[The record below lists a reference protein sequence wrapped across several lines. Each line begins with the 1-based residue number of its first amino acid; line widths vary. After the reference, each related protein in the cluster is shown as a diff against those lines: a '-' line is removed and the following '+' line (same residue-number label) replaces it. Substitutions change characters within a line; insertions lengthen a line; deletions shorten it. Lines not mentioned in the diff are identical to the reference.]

1 MNREE
6 IRDLAAVYALGG
18 LPEEDRARFEAL
30 LQAGDADAA
39 AALREFEDTL
49 VTVAAQWAQAPPP
62 SAKAALMARIDAEVH
77 APRSI
82 AAGKPAR
89 SRRVFWPALW
99 AAAMA
104 AGIKVVLVDTT
115 LSDPSGAVSQ
125 ISSDNT
131 AGGGYAFRA
140 IQQLV
145 PGGGEVLVVNV
156 KPGVSTTD
164 QRQAGFDVVLPTDP
178 DLGQPDASYLN
189 GQRVGLIW
197 ATRPGLP
204 STESPGVGLVISEF
218 RGNVDERYFEKILGP
233 DTTLTRVTVGGSPG
247 YWISGAPHFFFY
259 IDPTGQAVNDD
270 HPTVGDVLLWT
281 NGDVTYR
288 LETSLGM
295 AAAIRLTPSL
305 MVSSPV
311 AYESRI

>member
-1 MNREE
+1 MTEPRQALGALPDDELAIALRELATSVAFPSPGATTPGAV
-6 IRDLAAVYALGG
+6 DLAASVRRRIEQRPPRASIWQRLRWAAGPGGAQTGAAIGAQSRLGG
-18 LPEEDRARFEAL
+18 RPIRRGVVLALAAL
-30 LQAGDADAA
+30 LILAAVAGAVGLGLPG
-39 AALREFEDTL
+39 LRIIFG
-49 VTVAAQWAQAPPP
+49 QPP
-62 SAKAALMARIDAEVH
+62 S
-77 APRSI
+77 PQ
-82 AAGKPAR
+82 P
-89 SRRVFWPALW
+89 
-99 AAAMA
+99 
-104 AGIKVVLVDTT
+104 
-115 LSDPSGAVSQ
+115 
-125 ISSDNT
+125 T
-131 AGGGYAFRA
+131 AGGS
-140 IQQLV
+140 Q
-145 PGGGEVLVVNV
+145 PGQTGASGATPSATLAPLGGSLAL
-156 KPGVSTTD
+156 GDAVSFAEA

-204 STESPGVGLVISEF
+204 GTESPGVGLVISEF

-259 IDPTGQAVNDD
+259 IDPKGQAVNDD

-295 AAAIRLTPSL
+295 AAAIRLAESL
-305 MVSSPV
+305 
-311 AYESRI
+311 R

>member
-1 MNREE
+1 MTEPRQALGALPDDELAKALRELATSVAFPSPGATTPGAV
-6 IRDLAAVYALGG
+6 DLAASVRRRIEQRPPRGSIWQRLRWAAGPGGAQTGAAIGAQSRLGG
-18 LPEEDRARFEAL
+18 RPIRRGVVLALAAL
-30 LQAGDADAA
+30 LILAAVAGAVGLGLPG
-39 AALREFEDTL
+39 LRIIFG
-49 VTVAAQWAQAPPP
+49 QPP
-62 SAKAALMARIDAEVH
+62 S
-77 APRSI
+77 PQ
-82 AAGKPAR
+82 P
-89 SRRVFWPALW
+89 
-99 AAAMA
+99 
-104 AGIKVVLVDTT
+104 
-115 LSDPSGAVSQ
+115 
-125 ISSDNT
+125 T
-131 AGGGYAFRA
+131 AGGSQPSQTGASRVTPSA
-140 IQQLV
+140 TLA
-145 PGGGEVLVVNV
+145 PLGGSLALGDA
-156 KPGVSTTD
+156 VSFAEA

-204 STESPGVGLVISEF
+204 GTQSPGVGLVISEF

-259 IDPTGQAVNDD
+259 IDPKGQAVNDD

-295 AAAIRLTPSL
+295 AAAIRLAESL
-305 MVSSPV
+305 
-311 AYESRI
+311 R